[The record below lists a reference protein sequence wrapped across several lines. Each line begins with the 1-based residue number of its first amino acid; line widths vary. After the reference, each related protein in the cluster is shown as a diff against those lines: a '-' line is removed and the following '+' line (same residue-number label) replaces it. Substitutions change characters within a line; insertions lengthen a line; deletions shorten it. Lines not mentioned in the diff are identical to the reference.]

1 MVSSVSFINFMR
13 LVTFKIWL
21 SVSYTANISIT
32 LSPLKP
38 TYTKKKKKKKYL
50 VAFTK
55 RCIEDFLMQRAFL
68 LHSSLHTPS
77 INIVQYN

>member
-13 LVTFKIWL
+13 LVTFKICL

-38 TYTKKKKKKKYL
+38 IYTKKKYL

>member
-1 MVSSVSFINFMR
+1 MVSSVSFTNFMR
-13 LVTFKIWL
+13 LVTFKIYL

-38 TYTKKKKKKKYL
+38 IYTKKKKEKYL

-68 LHSSLHTPS
+68 LHSSLHTLS